1 MLAEFVTQSD
11 SFAQKVFHSDIFSS
25 WWRAALTRD
34 DDGDEH
40 SEYRSGT
47 SMSAAKHRF
56 GSYALPLGRICR
68 NVVAM
73 VAVCHR
79 VDAMRGENAAWA
91 AQILKQLLLLAM
103 AADAAH
109 CCLDFTRFAD
119 EEGVGIAC
127 LNAKAAQFGR
137 SIRALFVSGQVLR
150 LPTFTSD
157 MLAILEKGELT
168 VMVDGCAQE
177 LTD

>member
-1 MLAEFVTQSD
+1 
-11 SFAQKVFHSDIFSS
+11 
-25 WWRAALTRD
+25 
-34 DDGDEH
+34 
-40 SEYRSGT
+40 
-47 SMSAAKHRF
+47 MSAAKHRF
-56 GSYALPLGRICR
+56 GSYNPPLGRICR

-79 VDAMRGENAAWA
+79 VDARRGENDAWA
-91 AQILKQLLLLAM
+91 AQILKHLTGKKLLLLAM

-119 EEGVGIAC
+119 EEGVDIAC

-168 VMVDGCAQE
+168 VMVDGCARE
-177 LTD
+177 LTANDHDKRSALKIMSEWAETAEAALEAEFPSWH